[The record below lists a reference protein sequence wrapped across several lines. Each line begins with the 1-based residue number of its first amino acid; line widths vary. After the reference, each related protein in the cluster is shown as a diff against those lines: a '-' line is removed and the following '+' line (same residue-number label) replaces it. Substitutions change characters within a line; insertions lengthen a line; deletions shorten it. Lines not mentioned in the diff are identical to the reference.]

1 MPPKKRSAGPAG
13 TKSRAKKPR
22 PSVESAEG
30 SDNTSNDTNDTNANA
45 SNDANASNAAN
56 TPAAPAIPI
65 PRNKRWAKVSGSANV
80 EDEFQLELQNPVK
93 AFAFVTM
100 CRPPFPNG
108 GDSDDDGSN
117 DDGSDDDDD
126 DDDDGKEKKCDGGKT
141 CLCEKPA
148 ADHPDHV
155 WKLSS
160 AGKRKFFVQYT
171 HFALRCPDNFDMY
184 TFNDH
189 TGYGVLEMVQN
200 LILDFEE
207 ASQNVKVQWAIC
219 EALAF
224 FLQTWM
230 ADPLTGY
237 VRALMLSA
245 RDVLGANHLK

>member
-13 TKSRAKKPR
+13 TRSRAKKSR
-22 PSVESAEG
+22 PSTESAEG
-30 SDNTSNDTNDTNANA
+30 SDNTSNDTTDANASKDTNASNA
-45 SNDANASNAAN
+45 SDDANASNAAN
-56 TPAAPAIPI
+56 APAMPI
-65 PRNKRWAKVSGSANV
+65 PRSKRWAKVSGSANA
-80 EDEFQLELQNPVK
+80 EDEFQLVLQNPVK

-100 CRPPFPNG
+100 CQPPFPNG
-108 GDSDDDGSN
+108 DDSDDDDSDDDG
-117 DDGSDDDDD
+117 
-126 DDDDGKEKKCDGGKT
+126 DDDDGDDGKKKCDGGKT
-141 CLCEKPA
+141 CLCEKLA
-148 ADHPDHV
+148 ADHPDHM

-207 ASQNVKVQWAIC
+207 AAQNVKVQWAIC
-219 EALAF
+219 ETLAL

-230 ADPLTGY
+230 SDPLTGY
-237 VRALMLSA
+237 VRALVFPL
-245 RDVLGANHLK
+245 VNNTL

>member
-126 DDDDGKEKKCDGGKT
+126 DDGKEKKCDGGKT

-207 ASQNVKVQWAIC
+207 ASLNVKVQWAIC

-230 ADPLTGY
+230 FDPLTGY
-237 VRALMLSA
+237 VRAVMLSA
-245 RDVLGANHLK
+245 C